1 MDSMSTYVVDTIAL
15 IKYLADELPE
25 KADKIFRDAEKG
37 LSLLL
42 LPHIVIGEFAYISLK
57 KIKTEDPAASVRE
70 VLHLVIRPAISDAWT
85 WI

>member
-1 MDSMSTYVVDTIAL
+1 MSTYVVDTIAL

-42 LPHIVIGEFAYISLK
+42 LPHIVIGEFSG
-57 KIKTEDPAASVRE
+57 
-70 VLHLVIRPAISDAWT
+70 AWT
-85 WI
+85 